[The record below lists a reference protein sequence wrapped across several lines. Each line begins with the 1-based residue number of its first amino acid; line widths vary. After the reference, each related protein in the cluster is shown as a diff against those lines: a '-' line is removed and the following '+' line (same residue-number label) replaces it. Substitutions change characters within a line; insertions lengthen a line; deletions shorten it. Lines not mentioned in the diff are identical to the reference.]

1 MRYFAFIAIFIMSA
15 ANALDWNIKKQPES
29 NIQIRS
35 IKYTDNSFVIPREF
49 QGYIEYTS
57 GFSTPSNDE
66 NLAIYLGKIGD
77 ADKVYV
83 NNVLVGQT
91 GDFPPNFQYGMD
103 IERNYIIPY
112 SILRKD
118 QINNVKVLVYSKYFV
133 NKGLK
138 TEQVK
143 IGDIAEL
150 NHLKYTNEIKDNIS
164 RVVIP
169 LLCLILAAISFPFFA
184 PKALWCD
191 QTIIFLLGLSSF
203 ILGLCR
209 GRICFHY
216 FEMLITYKAN
226 IISSVTTLW
235 LISYYSIGANTTHRK
250 VAMTVL
256 SLIALGFAC
265 SISLQTALL
274 GAADVA
280 RYWFHVAPLFILM
293 GIIFYYQKR
302 SRNYLLEAGLLILFF
317 ADINDVLH
325 DLKLINSVAMLQTG
339 LGAFILLLILNQVI
353 RLRKSWESYFKKEL
367 ELDRDAILG
376 RQAVQLAHD
385 IRSPLEA
392 LKSARDE
399 IASLPE
405 LERESINLAIRRIE
419 EIAYN
424 LLQMRKG
431 KVKSTSLTHVKST
444 ITQIIQEKK
453 LQFRDSPNLHIQVS
467 DDGSSYDLF
476 SGMDP
481 ETFKRILSNILDNA
495 AEANNFKGT
504 IRVCINSNESNF
516 NVTVIDQG
524 PALSKDKLVKVFE
537 KGFTT
542 KPEGNGLGLYHAKKE
557 IEQSSGTMSFSQNI
571 ETEVKITLP
580 KYATPKTFAVN
591 IDLSKYSQI
600 LILDDDES
608 IHQVWKKR
616 FKNQKVSLVHYYKAI
631 DLLDSYSTLPDHTLL
646 LSDFELLGESINGID
661 CISRLQAFENSLL
674 ITARADEQSI
684 IKSCKDRGIKI
695 LPKSMA
701 NEILIVS
708 KKTPKNVVLIDDDK
722 LTHFSWK
729 IAAKNAGISFSSFFS
744 VQDFLTNSSQYSL
757 DSTIY
762 VDSDLGQDLR
772 GELLSKNIFELGF
785 TDLYIATGFSKENIN
800 KPFWIKEVFGKKPP
814 F

>member
-1 MRYFAFIAIFIMSA
+1 MRHIAFMALFIMSS
-15 ANALDWNIKKQPES
+15 ANAFDWKIKKHPDAD
-29 NIQIRS
+29 IQIRS
-35 IKYTDNSFVIPREF
+35 KNYTDNKSIIPREF
-49 QGYIEYTS
+49 QGYIEYTTE
-57 GFSTPSNDE
+57 FQTPANIE
-66 NLAIYLGKIGD
+66 NLALYLGKIGD

-83 NNVLVGQT
+83 NNILVGQT

-112 SILRKD
+112 SILYKD
-118 QINNVKVLVYSKYFV
+118 KSNNIKVHVYSKYFV

-143 IGDIAEL
+143 IGDIAGL
-150 NHLKYTNEIKDNIS
+150 NHLKYTNEIKDNVS

-216 FEMLITYKAN
+216 FEMLFTYKAN

-235 LISYYSIGANTTHRK
+235 LISYYSIGSNTKHRK
-250 VAMTVL
+250 IAMAVL
-256 SLIALGFAC
+256 SLIALGFAF
-265 SISLQTALL
+265 SIVLQQDLL

-280 RYWFHVAPLFILM
+280 RYWFHVAPFFILM

-325 DLKLINSVAMLQTG
+325 DLKLINSVAMLQSG

-392 LKSARDE
+392 LKSAKDE

-419 EIAYN
+419 EIAFN

-431 KVKSTSLTHVKST
+431 RVKSTSLTHVKST
-444 ITQIIQEKK
+444 VTQIIQEKK
-453 LQFRDSPNLHIQVS
+453 LQFRDSPNLNIYVS

-476 SGMDP
+476 SGMNP

-495 AEANNFKGT
+495 AEAINFNGA
-504 IRVCINSNESNF
+504 IRVCINSNETTFS
-516 NVTVIDQG
+516 VTVIDKG
-524 PALSKDKLVKVFE
+524 PFLTKDKLNKVFE

-542 KPEGNGLGLYHAKKE
+542 KPDGNGLGLYHAKKE
-557 IEQSSGTMSFSQNI
+557 IEQSLGTMSFSQNN

-580 KYATPKTFAVN
+580 KHAPPKTFAVN
-591 IDLSKYSQI
+591 IDLKNYSHI
-600 LILDDDES
+600 IILDDDES

-616 FKNQKVSLVHYYKAI
+616 FKGLSVSLIHYYKAS
-631 DLLDSYSTLPDHTLL
+631 DLLEAHSVLPDHTLL
-646 LSDFELLGESINGID
+646 LSDYELLGESITGID

-684 IKSCKDRGIKI
+684 IKACKDKGIKI

-701 NEILIVS
+701 NEIDIIG
-708 KKTPKNVVLIDDDK
+708 KKTLKNVVLIDDDK

-729 IAAKNAGISFSSFFS
+729 IAAKNSGISFSSFFS
-744 VQDFLTNSSQYSL
+744 VQDFLINSSKYPL

-762 VDSDLGQDLR
+762 IDSDLGQNLR
-772 GELLSKNIFELGF
+772 GELLSKNIFDLGF
-785 TDLYIATGFSKENIN
+785 TDLYIATGFSKEDIN
-800 KPFWIKEVFGKKPP
+800 KPSWIKEIFGKKPP

>member
-1 MRYFAFIAIFIMSA
+1 MRYIAILTLFIVSSA
-15 ANALDWNIKKQPES
+15 SAYDWKIKKSPDQNTPL
-29 NIQIRS
+29 RS
-35 IKYTDNSFVIPREF
+35 YSYTDNTFTVPREF
-49 QGYIEYTS
+49 QGYLEYS
-57 GFSTPSNDE
+57 SSFETPSVKE

-77 ADKVYV
+77 ADKVFI
-83 NNVLVGQT
+83 NDVLVGQT
-91 GDFPPNFQYGMD
+91 GDFPPKFQYGMD
-103 IERNYIIPY
+103 IERSYIIPY
-112 SILRKD
+112 SILHLDK
-118 QINNVKVLVYSKYFV
+118 INTVRVQVYSKYFV

-138 TEQVK
+138 TELVK
-143 IGDIAEL
+143 IGDIAGL

-169 LLCLILAAISFPFFA
+169 LLCIILAAISFPFFA

-191 QTIIFLLGLSSF
+191 QTIIFLLGLSSC

-226 IISSVTTLW
+226 IISSITTIW
-235 LISYYSIGANTTHRK
+235 LISYYAIGSSSLVRKVTIAILASISIGFA
-250 VAMTVL
+250 
-256 SLIALGFAC
+256 SSIALQNNL
-265 SISLQTALL
+265 I
-274 GAADVA
+274 GAADVS

-302 SRNYLLEAGLLILFF
+302 SRNYLLEAGLLILFI
-317 ADINDVLH
+317 ADVNDVLH
-325 DLKLINSVAMLQTG
+325 DLKLINSVTMLQTG
-339 LGAFILLLILNQVI
+339 LGIFILLLILNQVI

-392 LKSARDE
+392 LKSAKDE

-453 LQFRDSPNLHIQVS
+453 LQFRDSHNLNILVTDQ
-467 DDGSSYDLF
+467 GSSYSLF

-481 ETFKRILSNILDNA
+481 ENFKRILSNLLDNS
-495 AEANNFKGT
+495 AEAINSVGT
-504 IRVCINSNESNF
+504 IKILINSDESNF
-516 NVTVIDQG
+516 SVSVIDQG
-524 PALSKDKLVKVFE
+524 PGIPKDKLARVFE

-542 KPEGNGLGLYHAKKE
+542 KTEGNGLGLYHAKKE
-557 IEQSSGTMSFSQNI
+557 IEQSSGTMSFSQDT
-571 ETEVKITLP
+571 ETAVKISLP
-580 KYATPKTFAVN
+580 RYPTPKTFALK
-591 IDLSKYSQI
+591 IDLSRYTKVI
-600 LILDDDES
+600 VLDDDES

-616 FKNQKVSLVHYYKAI
+616 FKGQSISLEHFFKAG
-631 DLLDSYSTLPDHTLL
+631 DLLESYSTLPENTLL
-646 LSDFELLGESINGID
+646 LSDYELLGESINGIE
-661 CISRLQAFENSLL
+661 CIERLNANENALL

-684 IKSCKDRGIKI
+684 IQACKNSGIKI

-701 NEILIVS
+701 NEIEISTKIPTS
-708 KKTPKNVVLIDDDK
+708 KIVLIDDDK
-722 LTHFSWK
+722 MTHYSWK
-729 IAAKNAGISFSSFFS
+729 IAAKNAGINFVPFFS
-744 VQDFLTNSSQYSL
+744 VSDFIENSSQFPLESK
-757 DSTIY
+757 IY
-762 VDSDLGQDLR
+762 IDSDLGKDLR
-772 GELLSKNIFELGF
+772 GEILSKSIFDLGYKNLF
-785 TDLYIATGFSKENIN
+785 MATGFSELDFD
-800 KPFWIKEVFGKKPP
+800 KPSWIKEVLGKNPP

>member
-15 ANALDWNIKKQPES
+15 ANALDWKIKKLPES
-29 NIQIRS
+29 NIEIRS
-35 IKYTDNSFVIPREF
+35 IKYTDKSFVIPREF

-57 GFSTPSNDE
+57 AFPTPSNDE
-66 NLAIYLGKIGD
+66 NLALYLGKIGD

-143 IGDIAEL
+143 IGDIAGL

-169 LLCLILAAISFPFFA
+169 LLCLILAVISFPFFA

-226 IISSVTTLW
+226 IISSVITLW
-235 LISYYSIGANTTHRK
+235 LISYYSIGANTTYRK

-256 SLIALGFAC
+256 SVIALGFAC
-265 SISLQTALL
+265 SIGLQTDLL

-293 GIIFYYQKR
+293 GIIFYYLKG

-392 LKSARDE
+392 LKSAKDE

-444 ITQIIQEKK
+444 ITQIILEKK
-453 LQFRDSPNLHIQVS
+453 LQFRDSPNLQIQVS

-481 ETFKRILSNILDNA
+481 ENFKRILSNLIDNS
-495 AEANNFKGT
+495 AEAINFFGI
-504 IRVCINSNESNF
+504 IRVSIKSDESTF
-516 NVTVIDQG
+516 SVSVIDQG
-524 PALSKDKLVKVFE
+524 PAISKDKLAKVFE

-542 KPEGNGLGLYHAKKE
+542 KNEGNGLGLYHAKKE
-557 IEQSSGTMSFSQNI
+557 IEQSSGKMSFSHKSV
-571 ETEVKITLP
+571 TEVKITLP
-580 KYATPKTFAVN
+580 KYETPKTFAVN
-591 IDLSKYSQI
+591 IDLTKYSNVI
-600 LILDDDES
+600 VLDDDES

-616 FKNQKVSLVHYYKAI
+616 FKDQNVSLEHFYKAI
-631 DLLDSYSTLPDHTLL
+631 DLLNTYSSLPDHTLL
-646 LSDFELLGESINGID
+646 LSDFELLGEAINGLD
-661 CISRLQAFENSLL
+661 CINRLQANKNSLL

-684 IKSCKDRGIKI
+684 IKACKNNGIKI

-701 NEILIVS
+701 NDIDITR
-708 KKTPKNVVLIDDDK
+708 KTLLANIVLIDDDK
-722 LTHFSWK
+722 MTHYSWK
-729 IAAKNAGISFSSFFS
+729 IAAKNAGVNFSSFFS
-744 VQDFLTNSSQYSL
+744 VEEFLNNHHQIRL

-762 VDSDLGQDLR
+762 VDSDLGQNLR
-772 GELLSKNIFELGF
+772 GEVLSKEIFELGF
-785 TDLYIATGFSKENIN
+785 KNLYMATGFSNLDIK
-800 KPFWIKEVFGKKPP
+800 KPIWIKDILDKAPP